1 MSRLPA
7 PVSPFVSPHS
17 SPSIGGL
24 RRCLPSLASWIL
36 FGVSISLGLCLLFVS
51 AFVSLHGCVVFCF
64 VSICVSLLPF
74 GSQVWWQFLPLSAF
88 VLLSLPLSPFAS
100 RHLCLPFVVHFSP
113 FFRICLPVGYKCR
126 SSICNPFVPSYRPS
140 VPLAFD
146 CNSVLACLLIVAWL
160 WRGLAWVG
168 MGGVWLLCICRRVC
182 LSLYCNLLRR
192 ILALIPLFPHLS
204 SCVSCFCLSLYSPLD
219 VFVTHCIWVLPW
231 CHFPHCLLG
240 CEHSFGVCVAFR
252 WPPVSHATAWYRLAK
267 HGKHSSAPL
276 KSTLAK
282 QLAEARNEI

>member
-1 MSRLPA
+1 MRSHPATLRVWDESFYTSTLLLSTFSPNCKTPNCSTVYSWGCWLLPALELVYLRTWVGVSRLPA

-17 SPSIGGL
+17 SPSIGGCV
-24 RRCLPSLASWIL
+24 RRC
-36 FGVSISLGLCLLFVS
+36 
-51 AFVSLHGCVVFCF
+51 
-64 VSICVSLLPF
+64 
-74 GSQVWWQFLPLSAF
+74 
-88 VLLSLPLSPFAS
+88 LPLSPFAS

-126 SSICNPFVPSYRPS
+126 SSICHPFVPSYRPT

-182 LSLYCNLLRR
+182 LSLYCNLLPR

>member
-1 MSRLPA
+1 MSPAFPHLCLLLCRFIRLPA
-7 PVSPFVSPHS
+7 LVAVCDVVS
-17 SPSIGGL
+17 L
-24 RRCLPSLASWIL
+24 RLPPGFCLVCPSLW
-36 FGVSISLGLCLLFVS
+36 
-51 AFVSLHGCVVFCF
+51 AFVSF
-64 VSICVSLLPF
+64 
-74 GSQVWWQFLPLSAF
+74 
-88 VLLSLPLSPFAS
+88 LSLHLSPCMAALSFALFPFVCLCCPL
-100 RHLCLPFVVHFSP
+100 RHLCLPFIVHFSP
-113 FFRICLPVGYKCR
+113 CFRICLPVGYKCR
-126 SSICNPFVPSYRPS
+126 SSICHPFLPSCRPT

-168 MGGVWLLCICRRVC
+168 MGGVWVFCIC
-182 LSLYCNLLRR
+182 LSLYCNLHRR
-192 ILALIPLFPHLS
+192 ILALIRLFPHLS

-231 CHFPHCLLG
+231 CHFPHCLVG

>member
-1 MSRLPA
+1 MCPAFPHLCLLLCRLIRLPA
-7 PVSPFVSPHS
+7 LVAVCDVVSLRLPPGFCLVC
-17 SPSIGGL
+17 PSQ
-24 RRCLPSLASWIL
+24 
-36 FGVSISLGLCLLFVS
+36 LGLCLLFVS

-100 RHLCLPFVVHFSP
+100 RHLCLPFLVHFSP

-126 SSICNPFVPSYRPS
+126 SSICHPFVPSYRPT

-182 LSLYCNLLRR
+182 LSLYCNLLPR

-231 CHFPHCLLG
+231 CHFPQL
-240 CEHSFGVCVAFR
+240 F
-252 WPPVSHATAWYRLAK
+252 AWL
-267 HGKHSSAPL
+267 
-276 KSTLAK
+276 
-282 QLAEARNEI
+282 